1 MLHLP
6 PVNGPWKHFIVG
18 LPSQGGEAPARA
30 RASRSQPG
38 CLMILVIAIRIEIRK
53 VLRIAIIL
61 VIVVAIITSTFSQVL
76 LLDARELKTCHLH
89 SDRGWEK
96 LSIYELPTFTF
107 CLPGQFTRAQ
117 IICRARS
124 PPKIEKKKT
133 IEELIKE
140 LEMRNPAADVG

>member
-1 MLHLP
+1 
-6 PVNGPWKHFIVG
+6 
-18 LPSQGGEAPARA
+18 
-30 RASRSQPG
+30 
-38 CLMILVIAIRIEIRK
+38 MILAIAIRIEIRK
-53 VLRIAIIL
+53 VLRIARII

-76 LLDARELKTCHLH
+76 LLDARELKTCRLH
-89 SDRGWEK
+89 SDPGSEK
-96 LSIYELPTFTF
+96 LSVYEFPTFTFTF

-140 LEMRNPAADVG
+140 LEMRNPAANVG